1 MGYYNMDD
9 KEFEFNDEFEDENE
23 SPERQAFIEQFNS
36 LVDQELNR
44 EKTSMINPVV
54 MRKIYSAMKLIREI
68 EWDEPPKIKII
79 SDLAQITHS
88 VRMLVTTY
96 GKDFAKRDK
105 DLFVELVK
113 LSDEVDIAGANE
125 EGKITIDFDF
135 ENYLIEVSQT

>member
-1 MGYYNMDD
+1 MDD
-9 KEFEFNDEFEDENE
+9 KEFEFENEFEDENE
-23 SPERQAFIEQFNS
+23 SPEQQAFIEQFNS

-79 SDLAQITHS
+79 SDLAQITQS

-96 GKDFAKRDK
+96 GKDFTKRDK

-135 ENYLIEVSQT
+135 ENYLIEVNSN